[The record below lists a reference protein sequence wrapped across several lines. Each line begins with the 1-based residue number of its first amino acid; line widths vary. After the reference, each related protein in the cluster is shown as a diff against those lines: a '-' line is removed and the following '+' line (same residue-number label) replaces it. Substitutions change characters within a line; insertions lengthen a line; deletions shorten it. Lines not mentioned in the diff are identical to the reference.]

1 MRLQYFRKCV
11 LLATT
16 ASLSMKE
23 IFQHPFACE
32 LDKCIQK
39 LKHKAITGKK
49 NHQIFSVNFY

>member
-1 MRLQYFRKCV
+1 MRLLYFRKCV

-23 IFQHPFACE
+23 MFQHPFACE

-49 NHQIFSVNFY
+49 HQIFSVNFY